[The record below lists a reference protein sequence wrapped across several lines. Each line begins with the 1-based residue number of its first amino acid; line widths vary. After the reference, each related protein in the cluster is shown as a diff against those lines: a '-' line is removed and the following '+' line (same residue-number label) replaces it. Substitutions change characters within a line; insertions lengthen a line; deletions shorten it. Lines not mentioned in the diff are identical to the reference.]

1 MAQNSNKN
9 PIQRVYST
17 FVSCFSCSYV
27 KDTLPHSPVGSASLW
42 KRTIVFHYHLKSTF
56 SHSECGGG
64 CSSSPHCVPPL
75 HCVCEH
81 VCEHVCVC
89 VTRPTLSPTR
99 AGPPGPI
106 QVQIECRGM
115 QQIYSLALRRLVAL
129 ASFSSGRGSLG
140 GSGKHLEG
148 TMASEAAA
156 PSRSF
161 SDTCRRRDANHEHT
175 HTHTITHVRALYQFT
190 VRRFYGRS
198 QMPGDAVP
206 RQSRPG
212 QKREYQ
218 EQPHTR

>member
-1 MAQNSNKN
+1 MET
-9 PIQRVYST
+9 YD
-17 FVSCFSCSYV
+17 CFS
-27 KDTLPHSPVGSASLW
+27 LPF
-42 KRTIVFHYHLKSTF
+42 KKHLLY
-56 SHSECGGG
+56 SECGGG

-81 VCEHVCVC
+81 VCVSMCVC

-175 HTHTITHVRALYQFT
+175 HTHN
-190 VRRFYGRS
+190 
-198 QMPGDAVP
+198 
-206 RQSRPG
+206 
-212 QKREYQ
+212 
-218 EQPHTR
+218 HTRAGALSIHR

>member
-1 MAQNSNKN
+1 MAPNSNKN

-17 FVSCFSCSYV
+17 FVSCFSSSYV

-56 SHSECGGG
+56 STASAGEAAAARLTVCLR
-64 CSSSPHCVPPL
+64 CIVCVSM
-75 HCVCEH
+75 
-81 VCEHVCVC
+81 CVC